1 MVNFMLPS
9 NVVDHGFKLWSGQN
23 KRCKLVF
30 VTFSLLKHSAVRS
43 KIKDWLA
50 PNKDKVSEC
59 SEIYLQTDFV
69 SVNYHYK
76 NPTKSWSSTN
86 RTSYHLIITYYHHDI
101 AEK

>member
-23 KRCKLVF
+23 KGCKLVF
-30 VTFSLLKHSAVRS
+30 GAFSLLKHAAVRS

-59 SEIYLQTDFV
+59 SEVYLQTDFV
-69 SVNYHYK
+69 SVNYQYHYK

-86 RTSYHLIITYYHHDI
+86 RTSYHLI
-101 AEK
+101 